1 MQEIGYPVCT
11 LGEAKNRADL
21 VIFWG
26 CNPMH
31 AHPRHMGRY
40 SVFARGFFRERGR
53 RDRTVVVVDPRKTDT
68 AKLADLHLQ
77 VEPNRDYE
85 LISAMRAVLRGM
97 ELKADKVAGIP
108 VDTIY
113 EVVEACKKVQFG
125 QLYFGMGVTMSRG
138 KHRII
143 DNAINL
149 IIDLNAYTKFGLMPM
164 RGHYNVNGFN
174 QVMSWL
180 TGYPYAVDFTRGYP
194 RYNPG
199 ETSTIDL
206 LLRGE
211 IDVMMNI
218 AADPGAHFPQK
229 AVEHIAKIPVVS
241 IEPHQTPTTELS
253 NIVIPT
259 AFTGVEVG
267 GVAYRMDGV
276 PLELKKV
283 VEPPEGVLTDEEVF
297 KIMSKKID
305 EML

>member
-1 MQEIGYPVCT
+1 
-11 LGEAKNRADL
+11 
-21 VIFWG
+21 
-26 CNPMH
+26 
-31 AHPRHMGRY
+31 MGRY

-53 RDRTVVVVDPRKTDT
+53 RDRTVVVVDPRETT
-68 AKLADLHLQ
+68 TTKLADLHLQ
-77 VEPNRDYE
+77 IEPNKDYE
-85 LISAMRAVLRGM
+85 LISALRAVLNGH
-97 ELKADKVAGIP
+97 ELNGDRIAGIP

-113 EVVEACKKVQFG
+113 EVVETCKKAQFG
-125 QLYFGMGVTMSRG
+125 ELFFGMGVTMSRG

-174 QVMSWL
+174 QVLSWL
-180 TGYPYAVDFTRGYP
+180 TGYPYAVDFSRGYP

-206 LLRGE
+206 LVRGE
-211 IDVMMNI
+211 VDVMMNI

-229 AVEHIAKIPVVS
+229 AIEHIAKIPVISV
-241 IEPHQTPTTELS
+241 EPHQTPTTELS

-259 AFTGVEVG
+259 AFTGVEVS

-283 VEPPEGVLTDEEVF
+283 VEPPEGVLPDEEVF
-297 KIMSKKID
+297 KIMRKKIE